1 MLEIGE
7 PMDIP
12 SGTWYTEDGQNNG
25 NSCERDAFLC

>member
-12 SGTWYTEDGQNNG
+12 SGTRYTDVQNNG
-25 NSCERDAFLC
+25 NSCERDTYLY